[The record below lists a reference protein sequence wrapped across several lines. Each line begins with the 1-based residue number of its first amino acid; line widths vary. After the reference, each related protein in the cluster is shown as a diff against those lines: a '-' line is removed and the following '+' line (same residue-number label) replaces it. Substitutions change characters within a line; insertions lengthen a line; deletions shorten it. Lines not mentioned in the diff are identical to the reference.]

1 MVRRIPTGFLYRLV
15 AGILLTGLMGCGDD
29 APDPEGVADGDGNYY
44 PTVVIGQQEW
54 FAENLRTT
62 VYADGSPVSGQL
74 GSLTVPGATEGAYG
88 VYPHDGGYLEG
99 DVAGIGSDEE
109 MVAAYGLLYNWH
121 AVNDSRGLCP
131 DGWRMPGEGD
141 WRALVDYLIEHDD
154 GVSAGNVASSLK
166 SCRQVDSPLGGDCDK
181 STHPRWD
188 FDPRRFGT
196 DDYGFSALP
205 GGMYT
210 SDGVFNRIGREG
222 AWWSS
227 SEVSSSA
234 AWLTR
239 MSAGLGDVYITDYP
253 VGAGAA
259 VRCMRDH

>member
-1 MVRRIPTGFLYRLV
+1 MASRNRTGVLYPLIV
-15 AGILLTGLMGCGDD
+15 GVLLTGLMGCGDD
-29 APDPEGVADGDGNYY
+29 AIDPHGVPDGDGNYY

-62 VYADGSPVSGQL
+62 VYADGSVISAQL
-74 GSLTVPGATEGAYG
+74 GSLTVPGTTEGAYAS
-88 VYPHDGGYLEG
+88 YPHGGGYMEG
-99 DVAGIGSDEE
+99 DVTGIGSDEE

-131 DGWRMPGEGD
+131 DGWRVPGADD
-141 WRALVDYLIEHDD
+141 WRALVDYLIEHYD
-154 GVSAGNVASSLK
+154 GVDAGNVASSLK
-166 SCRQVDSPLGGDCDK
+166 SCRQVDSPLAGDCAT
-181 STHPRWD
+181 SEHPRWD
-188 FDPRRFGT
+188 VDPRRYGT
-196 DDYGFSALP
+196 DDFGFSALP

-210 SDGVFNRIGREG
+210 SDGVFNRLGREG

-239 MSAGLGDVYITDYP
+239 MSGGLGDVYIIEYP

-259 VRCMRDH
+259 VRCIKDH